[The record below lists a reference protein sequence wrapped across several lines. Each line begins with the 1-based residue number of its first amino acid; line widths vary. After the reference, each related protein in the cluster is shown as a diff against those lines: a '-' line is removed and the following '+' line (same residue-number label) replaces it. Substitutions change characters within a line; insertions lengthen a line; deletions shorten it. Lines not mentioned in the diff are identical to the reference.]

1 MKILWQTTTKVK
13 KSKKPGEKNV
23 QGGKNTASES
33 VGTEAKD
40 EDEVK
45 AVFQVVPEQMT
56 LNPKMGYKV
65 QFRANSFNIGKV
77 MENW

>member
-13 KSKKPGEKNV
+13 KSKKPGDKAADNN
-23 QGGKNTASES
+23 GKKTASES
-33 VGTEAKD
+33 VGTEAN

-45 AVFQVVPEQMT
+45 AVFQVVPEAMN

-65 QFRANSFNIGKV
+65 QFRANSFNVGKV
-77 MENW
+77 TENW

>member
-13 KSKKPGEKNV
+13 KSKKPGDKAIE
-23 QGGKNTASES
+23 GGKKTGSES

-45 AVFQVVPEQMT
+45 AVFQVVPE
-56 LNPKMGYKV
+56 
-65 QFRANSFNIGKV
+65 
-77 MENW
+77 

>member
-13 KSKKPGEKNV
+13 KAKKPGDKAIE
-23 QGGKNTASES
+23 GKKTASES
-33 VGTEAKD
+33 VGTEAK
-40 EDEVK
+40 EEEEVK
-45 AVFQVVPEQMT
+45 AVFQVVPETMT

>member
-13 KSKKPGEKNV
+13 KSKKPGEKNATD
-23 QGGKNTASES
+23 GKKTASES
-33 VGTEAKD
+33 VGTEVKD

-45 AVFQVVPEQMT
+45 AVFQVVPETMT

-65 QFRANSFNIGKV
+65 
-77 MENW
+77 